1 MADRMGN
8 FKVRSSSSNK
18 IARKNHNEE
27 NAIPLKQVVAECER
41 QWFDQT
47 LKAAKA
53 GETAMQTLVGQM
65 LCSGYGA
72 PVNVKEVQFFFTTS
86 TFQLLFCVC
95 VLFVFWVE
103 RKCMWTLYYVCLCL
117 FAIPATSLVEAAVK
131 EGERLVWETPG
142 YIMATKSSR
151 EGPGGTEFTGFP
163 ILYTSKSCNIL
174 CLPHPSPCLCP
185 FCLFIYLYT
194 IVLGPNSVHCWFLQR
209 WEVASQKDGR

>member
-1 MADRMGN
+1 
-8 FKVRSSSSNK
+8 
-18 IARKNHNEE
+18 
-27 NAIPLKQVVAECER
+27 
-41 QWFDQT
+41 
-47 LKAAKA
+47 
-53 GETAMQTLVGQM
+53 
-65 LCSGYGA
+65 
-72 PVNVKEVQFFFTTS
+72 
-86 TFQLLFCVC
+86 
-95 VLFVFWVE
+95 
-103 RKCMWTLYYVCLCL
+103 MWTLYYVCLCL

>member
-95 VLFVFWVE
+95 VLFCVLG
-103 RKCMWTLYYVCLCL
+103 RAKMYVD
-117 FAIPATSLVEAAVK
+117 
-131 EGERLVWETPG
+131 
-142 YIMATKSSR
+142 
-151 EGPGGTEFTGFP
+151 
-163 ILYTSKSCNIL
+163 
-174 CLPHPSPCLCP
+174 
-185 FCLFIYLYT
+185 
-194 IVLGPNSVHCWFLQR
+194 IVLCVPMFVCNPCYFSC
-209 WEVASQKDGR
+209 